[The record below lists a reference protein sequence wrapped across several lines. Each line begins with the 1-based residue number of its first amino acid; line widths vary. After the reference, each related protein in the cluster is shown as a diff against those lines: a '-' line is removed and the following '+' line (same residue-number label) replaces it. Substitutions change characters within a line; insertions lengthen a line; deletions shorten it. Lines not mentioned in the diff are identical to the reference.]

1 MRYVTWEKFQ
11 TRSPVR
17 RISITLC
24 TGISAGKLQQRCRL
38 AEAGS
43 LNWKE
48 LELQKSDDQRDVL
61 VCATEIGVS
70 FAGRQVLHN
79 VNIEIQRGRIVTLIG
94 PNGAGKTTLVRI
106 ILGMLEPDRGTV
118 WKKPGLS
125 IGYMPQRLQLEPTLP
140 ITVQRF
146 LQLTGIR
153 QQEQIDGVL
162 DALQIN
168 HLAHQ
173 QVRNVSGGELQ
184 RVLLARALIRKPTLL
199 ILDEPAQGVDV
210 SGQAELYQL
219 IDQIADQ
226 QTCGILM
233 ISHDLHLVMSA
244 TDEVVCLNQHICCHG
259 KPEHVS
265 NDPAY
270 LALFGKGGV
279 ESIAVYTHHHNHS
292 HDIHGNVI
300 EGSEDDHA

>member
-1 MRYVTWEKFQ
+1 MPDFVVY
-11 TRSPVR
+11 
-17 RISITLC
+17 
-24 TGISAGKLQQRCRL
+24 A
-38 AEAGS
+38 
-43 LNWKE
+43 
-48 LELQKSDDQRDVL
+48 
-61 VCATEIGVS
+61 
-70 FAGRQVLHN
+70 
-79 VNIEIQRGRIVTLIG
+79 LI
-94 PNGAGKTTLVRI
+94 A
-106 ILGMLEPDRGTV
+106 
-118 WKKPGLS
+118 GLS
-125 IGYMPQRLQLEPTLP
+125 LATVAGPLGSFVVWRRMSYFGDTLAHSALLG
-140 ITVQRF
+140 IALGLLLDMN

-184 RVLLARALIRKPTLL
+184 RVLLARALIRKPNLL